1 MALKIENEK
10 IVGTI
15 DDLKKKLDGKLP
27 VTREELL
34 ILVNSWGRKFDF
46 NTFYQNATSNELL
59 VKKTSNNQTLRIDR
73 CELKECYNL
82 SKLDVSQIT
91 NMENLFMFSNFNG
104 DISNWNT
111 SNVTNMRC
119 MFRNAK
125 AFNQDINSWNVSN
138 VTNMESMFFNASS
151 FNQPLNF
158 DTSNVTTMED
168 MFYQAKSFNQP
179 LNFDTSKVVDMEGMF
194 FYASSFDQAV
204 NFDTSSVTNMDYM
217 FYNAEIFNQ
226 PINFNTSKVIYMSAM
241 FSYAKA
247 FNQTINFDILNV
259 EDMELMFNNAT
270 AFKNKYNK
278 GESFPLDTKEIKK
291 WFNIN
296 RDKMN
301 EIDIKDQ
308 HGVELNNFFSNIKLN
323 IIEKT

>member
-15 DDLKKKLDGKLP
+15 DNLEEKLSGKLP
-27 VTREELL
+27 ITREEL
-34 ILVNSWGRKFDF
+34 IYLVNSWGRKFDF
-46 NTFYQNATSNELL
+46 YTKASND
-59 VKKTSNNQTLRIDR
+59 QTLIIDR

-91 NMENLFMFSNFNG
+91 NMENLFTSSLFNR

-111 SNVTNMRC
+111 SNVTNMKS
-119 MFRNAK
+119 MFYEAK
-125 AFNQDINSWNVSN
+125 DFNQDINSWNVSN

-158 DTSNVTTMED
+158 NTSNVTTMED
-168 MFYQAKSFNQP
+168 MFS
-179 LNFDTSKVVDMEGMF
+179 
-194 FYASSFDQAV
+194 YASSFDQAV

-291 WFNIN
+291 WFSIN

>member
-1 MALKIENEK
+1 M
-10 IVGTI
+10 
-15 DDLKKKLDGKLP
+15 
-27 VTREELL
+27 
-34 ILVNSWGRKFDF
+34 
-46 NTFYQNATSNELL
+46 L
-59 VKKTSNNQTLRIDR
+59 VKKTSNNQTLRIDK
-73 CELKECYNL
+73 CHAKECYDL

-91 NMENLFMFSNFNG
+91 NMENLFTSSLFNR

-119 MFRNAK
+119 
-125 AFNQDINSWNVSN
+125 
-138 VTNMESMFFNASS
+138 
-151 FNQPLNF
+151 
-158 DTSNVTTMED
+158 
-168 MFYQAKSFNQP
+168 
-179 LNFDTSKVVDMEGMF
+179 
-194 FYASSFDQAV
+194 
-204 NFDTSSVTNMDYM
+204 M

-270 AFKNKYNK
+270 AFTDIYSTNRIGLHKNKYNE

-323 IIEKT
+323 IIEKTKNNL